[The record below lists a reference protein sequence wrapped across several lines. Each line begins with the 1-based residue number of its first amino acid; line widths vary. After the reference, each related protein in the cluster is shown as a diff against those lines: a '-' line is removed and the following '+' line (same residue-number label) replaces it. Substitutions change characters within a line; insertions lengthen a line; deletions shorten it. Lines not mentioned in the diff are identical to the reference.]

1 MCYTCVIGVLEV
13 CYRCVRVRVRGV
25 LEVCY
30 RCVRGVLE
38 VSDRVC

>member
-1 MCYTCVIGVLEV
+1 MCERCVIG
-13 CYRCVRVRVRGV
+13 CVRGV